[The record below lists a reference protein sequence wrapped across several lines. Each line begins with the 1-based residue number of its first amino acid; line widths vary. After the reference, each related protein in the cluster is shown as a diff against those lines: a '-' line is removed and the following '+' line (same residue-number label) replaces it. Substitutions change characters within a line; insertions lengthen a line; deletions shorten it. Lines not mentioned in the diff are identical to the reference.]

1 MPLWKKVIQFDH
13 QNHCSIEY
21 DKTLI
26 SIVPLLE
33 NSEKINTMCGFP

>member
-1 MPLWKKVIQFDH
+1 MPLWTKGVKFDH
-13 QNHCSIEY
+13 QNNCSIEY

-26 SIVPLLE
+26 YIVHLLE